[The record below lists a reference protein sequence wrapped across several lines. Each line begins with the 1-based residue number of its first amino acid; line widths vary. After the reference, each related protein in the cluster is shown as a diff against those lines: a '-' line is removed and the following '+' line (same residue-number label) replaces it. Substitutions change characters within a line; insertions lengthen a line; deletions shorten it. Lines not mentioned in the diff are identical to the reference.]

1 MSTLQAAW
9 KGALIPGIVTLT
21 DAATIAVDAS
31 KGNAF
36 RVTLG
41 GNRTLGAPTL
51 PPGKAQG
58 DGMRII
64 FEVTQDGTGS
74 RTLAYTSTAGGY
86 IFSTGLA
93 SPTLS
98 TAAGSVDVLE
108 FVYSTVAG
116 KWRFVNK
123 VLGFAS

>member
-1 MSTLQAAW
+1 VTTIQAPW
-9 KGALIPGIVTLT
+9 KGALFPTVVTLT

-31 KGNAF
+31 KGNYF

-51 PPGKAQG
+51 PPGSARA
-58 DGMRII
+58 DGMVIW

-86 IFSTGLA
+86 IFASGLA
-93 SPTLS
+93 SPTLTT
-98 TAAGSVDVLE
+98 TAGAVDWLE
-108 FVYSTVAG
+108 FQYSTTAG
-116 KWRFVNK
+116 KWRHTSR